1 MSLYLITLEPTI
13 VRDVHL
19 DLIVRRS
26 VITAN
31 TELVKASVGIV
42 TTVARIALDP
52 ILTNVLA
59 A

>member
-1 MSLYLITLEPTI
+1 MSLYSITLKPTI

-26 VITAN
+26 VITVN
-31 TELVKASVGIV
+31 TELVRVSVASV
-42 TTVARIALDP
+42 TTVVTTALAP
-52 ILTNVLA
+52 MLINVLA